1 MELCLRLRFLLH
13 QLRLLRGLRELAIEI
28 SDPTPPRRPQPHEDE
43 AEQTQDPAF
52 MPEVGEAPDD
62 DVYGGT
68 TDCVF
73 KHVCLVVSLRNLGV
87 PVPCECD
94 GPLPVSFG
102 NDLLKPFGINM
113 HECASSRL
121 LDGKYVVHDGIEKHF
136 FALILREGL
145 ALQSS

>member
-1 MELCLRLRFLLH
+1 MFRC
-13 QLRLLRGLRELAIEI
+13 QLRGLRELAIEI
-28 SDPTPPRRPQPHEDE
+28 SDPTPPRRPQPNEDE

-73 KHVCLVVSLRNLGV
+73 KDVCLVVSLRNRGV
-87 PVPCECD
+87 LVPCECD

-113 HECASSRL
+113 HVLLEACSLASTSFLTGSRSTS
-121 LDGKYVVHDGIEKHF
+121 
-136 FALILREGL
+136 LRSSCVRAMSKFLMEML